1 MGATR
6 FLISFITCWLAVSLA
21 SIKLAYAE
29 SRQSQVAPQSTQLD
43 TYTNPKW
50 VVSGRLSAAR
60 PTAHTQFTS
69 DVGSP
74 HTSSESSG
82 ELAIASAS
90 SHPSLASTF
99 TASLDEIQA
108 KLPSTWAVRL
118 PSPDSLTEL
127 FPDPASYSVRVFA
140 FDQPPAIAISLFQCD
155 SGAPACQLATITVD
169 SSTSRDTQ
177 QALRRHQQGMSYFLD
192 MDVQGYV
199 LTGTDP
205 GDPSGSSLMWQQ
217 DGLIYTVSFPTQ
229 HQHVWVAIAR
239 SMTHALPLSAVARHT
254 SAPDAESAL
263 GLSQSPPS
271 SEAPDN
277 VRNETPDEVH
287 ETLDEVH
294 ETPNDAIAQPHPEP
308 LSTISPSS
316 LNIPRPSAQPLP
328 TTTNPRMGQVT
339 SVAQLTDVQPTDWA
353 FQALQSLVER
363 YGVIAGYPDQT
374 FRGDRPLTRY
384 EFAAGLN
391 ATLDRIQDLIQAGL
405 ADQVTADDLETISRL
420 QDEFS
425 AELTTLGGR
434 LDTVSD
440 RLAVVES
447 QQFSTTFKLF
457 GESIFALAAAVG
469 GDPPGQGDSGP
480 IFAQQTQLNLVGSF
494 TEGRDLFRMGL
505 SAGNFEDL
513 GFASPDALNTYMALL
528 SFQADT
534 NNDLDLSSLEYR
546 VAAGDR
552 LVFTIKPV
560 GFDLSDVLS
569 PNSPLSSSG
578 QEAISRFAEESP
590 LFRIGALDAGLG
602 LDWLV
607 ANRVRLQV
615 GYGSRDASDPDRGLY
630 GNDHNT
636 LGVQILFTPVDEL
649 IAGIA
654 YINGFSRDG
663 RLDTATG
670 SFNAD
675 TSGGFN
681 EFARIHGVN
690 GTLQWQITDTFTLGA
705 WGGLVYTDSMESS
718 ARAGSSTYAVS
729 LSLLNP
735 FGRENDLLAFFLG
748 QPLRLFAGDRIE
760 RVDDATSLH
769 FEVFYRFR
777 LNDFISITP
786 GFFYVTNPGHID
798 DNNGI
803 AIGTIR
809 TTFSF

>member
-1 MGATR
+1 MGAMR

-21 SIKLAYAE
+21 SIKLACAE
-29 SRQSQVAPQSTQLD
+29 SKQSQAILQSTQLD
-43 TYTNPKW
+43 SY
-50 VVSGRLSAAR
+50 S
-60 PTAHTQFTS
+60 
-69 DVGSP
+69 SP
-74 HTSSESSG
+74 ESSESPELLD
-82 ELAIASAS
+82 ELAIARAS
-90 SHPSLASTF
+90 SHPSLTSAF
-99 TASLDEIQA
+99 TSSLDEIQA
-108 KLPSTWAVRL
+108 KLPSSWSIRL
-118 PSPDSLTEL
+118 PPSDVLDEL
-127 FPDPASYSVRVFA
+127 VPNPASYSVRVFA
-140 FDQPPAIAISLFQCD
+140 FDQPPGIAISLFECD

-169 SSTSRDTQ
+169 SSTSRDAQ
-177 QALRRHQQGMSYFLD
+177 PALQRHQQEGTSYFLD

-199 LTGTDP
+199 LDGADP
-205 GDPSGSSLMWQQ
+205 GNPSGSSLMWQQ
-217 DGLIYTVSFPTQ
+217 DGLIYTVSFPTP

-239 SMTHALPLSAVARHT
+239 SMTRAAPLSAVAQQP
-254 SAPDAESAL
+254 APLD
-263 GLSQSPPS
+263 SP
-271 SEAPDN
+271 EG
-277 VRNETPDEVH
+277 
-287 ETLDEVH
+287 
-294 ETPNDAIAQPHPEP
+294 AIAQPPRE
-308 LSTISPSS
+308 PSS
-316 LNIPRPSAQPLP
+316 SPIPPAPIPPPQRPSAQPRP
-328 TTTNPRMGQVT
+328 VTTHHRMGQVT

-405 ADQVTADDLETISRL
+405 ADQVTADELETISRL

-425 AELTTLGGR
+425 AELTALGGR
-434 LDTVSD
+434 LDAVSE
-440 RLAVVES
+440 RLAVIES

-494 TEGRDLFRMGL
+494 TEGRDLFRIGL
-505 SAGNFEDL
+505 SAGNFDDL

-534 NNDLDLSSLEYR
+534 NTDLDLSSLEYR

-552 LVFTIKPV
+552 LVFTVKPV

-615 GYGSRDASDPDRGLY
+615 GYGSRDASDPDSGLY
-630 GNDHNT
+630 GDDHNT

-681 EFARIHGVN
+681 EFARIHGIN
-690 GTLQWQITDTFTLGA
+690 GTLQWQITDDFTLGA

-798 DNNGI
+798 DNDGI
-803 AIGTIR
+803 AVGTIR